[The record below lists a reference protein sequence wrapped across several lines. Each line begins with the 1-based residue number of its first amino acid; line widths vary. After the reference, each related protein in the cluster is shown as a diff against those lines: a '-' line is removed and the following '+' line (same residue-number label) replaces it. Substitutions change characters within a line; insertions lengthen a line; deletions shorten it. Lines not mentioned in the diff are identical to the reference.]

1 MKNREMKKFFYLL
14 RAWGRKFVAVVAA
27 GTMVMAQPALA
38 QAPAQ
43 QVAAGDLESLERLIA
58 AFEYLESQIDRST
71 FDVAAKAQA
80 LGHDPDRIFAFV
92 RDDVRYE
99 PYFGVLRGAAG
110 TLIGLAGNAA
120 DQSALLAALLR
131 EAGVETQ
138 FATGTLEPQPAGTLL
153 ALFQAGAAGPP
164 EAPPFLVADPAR
176 LAEILGPDWP
186 AIQAD
191 QRVFEE
197 RSFDVI
203 ETLWEDVE
211 ETAQFLGGL
220 LADNGIAL
228 GQTGPGEL
236 DRAMAAEA
244 RAHTWV
250 QTRNADGAW
259 IDLDPSFT
267 GAAPGEPFTSVKS
280 TMAALP
286 HSAQHFLR
294 VAVTLRTV
302 AGGGSRINPCWKFRL
317 EQARWLVSGPHW

>member
-1 MKNREMKKFFYLL
+1 MKNREMKKFFYRL

-80 LGHDPDRIFAFV
+80 LGHDPYRIFAFV

-176 LAEILGPDWP
+176 FA
-186 AIQAD
+186 
-191 QRVFEE
+191 
-197 RSFDVI
+197 
-203 ETLWEDVE
+203 
-211 ETAQFLGGL
+211 
-220 LADNGIAL
+220 
-228 GQTGPGEL
+228 
-236 DRAMAAEA
+236 
-244 RAHTWV
+244 
-250 QTRNADGAW
+250 
-259 IDLDPSFT
+259 
-267 GAAPGEPFTSVKS
+267 
-280 TMAALP
+280 
-286 HSAQHFLR
+286 
-294 VAVTLRTV
+294 
-302 AGGGSRINPCWKFRL
+302 
-317 EQARWLVSGPHW
+317 